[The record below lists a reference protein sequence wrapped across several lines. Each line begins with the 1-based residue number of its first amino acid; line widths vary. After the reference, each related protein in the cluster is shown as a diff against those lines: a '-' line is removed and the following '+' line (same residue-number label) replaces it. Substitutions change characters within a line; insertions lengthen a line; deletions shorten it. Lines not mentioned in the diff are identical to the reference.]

1 MEVEVANPLSGY
13 PVSTILWFEYLLDSS
28 LLEKQLKRENSG
40 KNQITADR
48 TVISPLH
55 GRWYHKQCCW
65 VYGYDIEWS

>member
-40 KNQITADR
+40 KSQQQEI
-48 TVISPLH
+48 
-55 GRWYHKQCCW
+55 YHIQFTMLYILNTFRCP
-65 VYGYDIEWS
+65 GNRFNH